1 MAFRQRMLLTVSDLE
16 AWNETVALVEE
27 INKLCASKGWSQGT
41 LFTRTVGRF
50 NELCLEFDFPDLA
63 TFQRENEEWL
73 AEPGIGVLMQRIDAV
88 RTEDPGYS
96 ELWEEATPVPLG

>member
-1 MAFRQRMLLTVSDLE
+1 MYRQRMLITVSDFE
-16 AWNETVALVEE
+16 AWNQTIALVDE
-27 INKLCASKGWSQGT
+27 INKLSASKGWAQAT

-63 TFQRENEEWL
+63 TFQRETDEWN
-73 AEPGIGVLMQRIDAV
+73 AEPGIGDIMRRIDAV